1 MARGDQLGRQWKII
15 QMLIDAKT
23 GRSVADIA
31 DRLECHTRTVYRD
44 LIALQTAGFPIYD
57 EKQGGKS
64 LWFML
69 ESRKSIS
76 MPLSMTE
83 LTALYFGRNFLNIL
97 KDSVFHDS
105 LKSLS
110 SKIKETL
117 PKHYQAFLER
127 LETNFR
133 VRQQPYKHYTD
144 VDEVINKINSAI
156 DEKKCIDISYFAVSR
171 KTTSPRRVAPYNIWF
186 ANGTFYMTGL
196 CHMRHE
202 IRTFACDRIRDIAL
216 SDEPFTPPDD
226 FEIDGYLQS
235 SFGVFHGRM
244 TRVKIW
250 FSPEAAMHIK
260 ERQWH
265 DSQEIQDQPDGS
277 IIFSAETAGIHD
289 IRIWVLS
296 WGSKARVLAPESLK
310 KMIKS
315 EIEVLNRL
323 YD

>member
-1 MARGDQLGRQWKII
+1 
-15 QMLIDAKT
+15 MLIDAKT

-31 DRLECHTRTVYRD
+31 DRLDCHTRTVYRD
-44 LIALQTAGFPIYD
+44 LEALQAAGFPIYD

-64 LWFML
+64 LWYML

-83 LTALYFGRNFLNIL
+83 LTALYFGRDFLNIL

-110 SKIKETL
+110 GKIKETL
-117 PKHYQAFLER
+117 PAHYQAFLER
-127 LETNFR
+127 FETNFR

-144 VDEVINKINSAI
+144 VDEIINKINTAI
-156 DEKKCIDISYFAVSR
+156 VEKKCIDISYFAVSR
-171 KTTSPRRVAPYNIWF
+171 QTTSQRRVAPYNIWF
-186 ANGTFYMTGL
+186 DNGTFYMTGHCL
-196 CHMRHE
+196 LRKK
-202 IRTFACDRIRDIAL
+202 IRTFACDRIRDIAV
-216 SDEPFTPPDD
+216 SDECFKVPDD
-226 FEIDGYLQS
+226 FEIDGFLQS

-250 FSPEAAMHIK
+250 FSPEAAVHIK
-260 ERQWH
+260 ERHWH

-277 IIFSAETAGIHD
+277 IIFSADIAGIHD

-296 WGSKARVLAPESLK
+296 WGAKARVLAPETLK
-310 KMIKS
+310 QMITS
-315 EIEVLNRL
+315 EIDALNRL
-323 YD
+323 YE

>member
-1 MARGDQLGRQWKII
+1 MARGDQLGRQWKIL

-31 DRLECHTRTVYRD
+31 DRLACHTRTVYRD
-44 LIALQTAGFPIYD
+44 LEALQTAGFPVYD

-83 LTALYFGRNFLNIL
+83 LMALYFGRDFLNIL

-117 PKHYQAFLER
+117 PEHYQAFLER
-127 LETNFR
+127 FETNFR
-133 VRQQPYKHYTD
+133 VRQQPYKQYTA
-144 VDEVINKINSAI
+144 VEGIINKINTAI

-171 KTTSPRRVAPYNIWF
+171 KTASHRRVAPYNIWF
-186 ANGTFYMTGL
+186 ANGTFYITGH
-196 CHMRHE
+196 CQMRHE
-202 IRTFACDRIRDIAL
+202 IRTFACDRISDIEV
-216 SDEPFTPPDD
+216 SDEYFTAPEDFAIDD
-226 FEIDGYLQS
+226 YLQS

-265 DSQEIQDQPDGS
+265 ASQEIIDQPDGS
-277 IIFSAETAGIHD
+277 IIFTAQTAGIHD

-296 WGSKARVLAPESLK
+296 WGAKARVLAPESLK
-310 KMIKS
+310 KIIKS
-315 EIEVLNRL
+315 EIEALNRL
-323 YD
+323 YE

>member
-1 MARGDQLGRQWKII
+1 MARGDQLGRQWKIL

-23 GRSVADIA
+23 GKSVADIA
-31 DRLECHTRTVYRD
+31 DRLACHTRTVYRD

-57 EKQGGKS
+57 QKQGGKS

-83 LTALYFGRNFLNIL
+83 LTALYFGRDFLNIL

-110 SKIKETL
+110 GKIKETL
-117 PKHYQAFLER
+117 PEHYQSFLER

-133 VRQQPYKHYTD
+133 VRQQPYKQYTA
-144 VDEVINKINSAI
+144 VDGIINTINTAI
-156 DEKKCIDISYFAVSR
+156 DKKKCIDISYFAVSR
-171 KTTSPRRVAPYNIWF
+171 KTTSCRRVAPYNIWF
-186 ANGTFYMTGL
+186 ANGTFYLTGH
-196 CHMRHE
+196 CQMRHE
-202 IRTFACDRIRDIAL
+202 IRTFACDRISDITV
-216 SDEPFTPPDD
+216 SDESFTAPGD
-226 FEIDGYLQS
+226 FEIDDYLQS

-250 FSPEAAMHIK
+250 FSPEAAIHIK

-265 DSQEIQDQPDGS
+265 ASQEIMDQPDGS
-277 IIFSAETAGIHD
+277 IIFSAQTAGIHD

-296 WGSKARVLAPESLK
+296 WGSKAKVLAPENLK
-310 KMIKS
+310 EMITS
-315 EIEVLNRL
+315 EIEALNQL
-323 YD
+323 YE